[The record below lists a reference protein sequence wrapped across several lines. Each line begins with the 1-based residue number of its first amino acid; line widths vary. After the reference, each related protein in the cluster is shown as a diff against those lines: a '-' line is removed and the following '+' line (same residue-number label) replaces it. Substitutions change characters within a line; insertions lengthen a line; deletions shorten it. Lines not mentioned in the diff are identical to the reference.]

1 LHKPFEH
8 LLEKSK
14 RCSFFIPVH
23 QAVESGSGRCERH
36 CPVAAY
42 EEKRYIENAEVGR
55 GLLIADKVV
64 VPFNNTFPQD
74 TGLFRLMDTNPN
86 SSKQKA
92 PIKSL

>member
-1 LHKPFEH
+1 MATYCIRGQCLI
-8 LLEKSK
+8 SD
-14 RCSFFIPVH
+14 
-23 QAVESGSGRCERH
+23 
-36 CPVAAY
+36 

>member
-1 LHKPFEH
+1 MSLP
-8 LLEKSK
+8 EKSLL
-14 RCSFFIPVH
+14 RRLRTSEWNCLDVLRS
-23 QAVESGSGRCERH
+23 
-36 CPVAAY
+36 
-42 EEKRYIENAEVGR
+42 KRYIENAEVGS

-74 TGLFRLMDTNPN
+74 TELFRLMDTNPN

>member
-1 LHKPFEH
+1 MLSQAASDRQELAKLLHI
-8 LLEKSK
+8 SD
-14 RCSFFIPVH
+14 
-23 QAVESGSGRCERH
+23 
-36 CPVAAY
+36 